1 MAEIEGPYGKP
12 TSSSPGYSA
21 LDFQASKSIDRP
33 LMLDAIKQLLTA
45 IGVDP
50 DSEVMRE
57 TPRRV
62 TEGLTELITSPPFR
76 ISVFPNS
83 QSYDELVVI
92 KDIPFSS
99 LCEHHL
105 LPFSGVIHMGYLP
118 RHALVGLSKL
128 ARAAQYLSKG
138 LQIQEGLTV
147 QLAEWMVTMLDP
159 LGAGVVVKATHLCMT
174 LRGAKAVGSVTTT
187 SALRGSL
194 RDDARAR
201 AEFFAFVNSQK

>member
-1 MAEIEGPYGKP
+1 MVN
-12 TSSSPGYSA
+12 
-21 LDFQASKSIDRP
+21 
-33 LMLDAIKQLLTA
+33 AIKQLLTA

-62 TEGLTELITSPPFR
+62 ADSLAELIASPPFTVS
-76 ISVFPNS
+76 IFPNT
-83 QSYDELVVI
+83 QSYDELVVV

-118 RHALVGLSKL
+118 HRGVIGLSKL
-128 ARAAQYLSKG
+128 ARAAQYHSKG
-138 LQIQEGLTV
+138 LQVQERLTT
-147 QLAEWMVTMLDP
+147 QLADWMVTALDP

-174 LRGAKAVGSVTTT
+174 LRGAKAVGSLTTT
-187 SALRGSL
+187 SALRGTL
-194 RDDARAR
+194 RDDPRTR
-201 AEFFAFVNSQK
+201 AEFFAIVNAQN